1 MIFNLNALL
10 YFYKIISLV
19 LYENTT
25 PKTKLLRKG
34 LFVAAYIFN
43 LYQFFSALKVLIVLM
58 KVLAPY
64 MTSSGEND

>member
-25 PKTKLLRKG
+25 PKTKPLRKG
-34 LFVAAYIFN
+34 LFVAAYICN
-43 LYQFFSALKVLIVLM
+43 VYQFFSALNVLIFAYESVSTLYDIFRR
-58 KVLAPY
+58 K
-64 MTSSGEND
+64 